1 VRTRSD
7 IRNVA
12 IIAHV
17 DHGKTTLVDAMLKQ
31 SGVFREGAATETRM
45 MDSNPLEKERGITIL
60 AKNTAVKHG
69 DVKFNIV
76 DTPGHADFGGEV
88 ERVLQ
93 MVQGVVLLVDAA
105 EGVMPQTRFVLRK
118 NTAVKHG
125 DVKFNIVD
133 TPGHADFGGE
143 VERVLQMVQGVV
155 LLVDAAEGVMPQT
168 RFVLRK
174 ALELDLHSIVVVNK
188 IDRKDA
194 RAEEVVNEVF
204 DLFIELGASD
214 EQADFPVVYTNGR
227 AGIAQYKLEDKGENL
242 EPLFETIVKHI
253 PEAPAED
260 GGFQMLVSAID
271 HNKYVGRIGIGRVF
285 RGSMK
290 VNSAIAKIAH
300 DGGAIENGLRLTKIL
315 AFAGLERIE
324 IEEATAG
331 DIICVSGIDG
341 LNIGDTIAS
350 ADVPE
355 GITAVAVDEPTVAMF
370 FMVNNS
376 PFAGKEGKFLT
387 SRQIRDRLMREL
399 ESNVALRV
407 ADTESADTFEVRG
420 RGELHLSI
428 LIETMRREGFEVG
441 VSKPQVIITERD
453 GVKMEPVEYVVIDV
467 QEEYSGAV
475 IESLG
480 RRRAM
485 MSNMFQVGETRR
497 LEYTMPTRA
506 IFGLRGELL
515 TLSRGTA
522 VMSHTY
528 HDHQPLAGDIPG
540 RSVGALVA
548 SETGVTT
555 EYAMVG
561 LESRGRFFVGPQI
574 EVYEGMVVGRTN
586 DDKDIAINVV
596 KAKKLTNM
604 RASGSDDSTKVSPP
618 EEMSLERAIEFIED
632 DELVEITPK
641 SIRIRKRQLNET
653 DRLRSRKRGD
663 KVLA

>member
-1 VRTRSD
+1 VKTRSD
-7 IRNVA
+7 LRNLA

-31 SGVFREGAATETRM
+31 SGVFREGQHTETRM

-60 AKNTAVKHG
+60 AKNTAIRHG
-69 DVKFNIV
+69 DMKFNIV

-93 MVQGVVLLVDAA
+93 MVQGVVLLVDS
-105 EGVMPQTRFVLRK
+105 
-118 NTAVKHG
+118 
-125 DVKFNIVD
+125 
-133 TPGHADFGGE
+133 
-143 VERVLQMVQGVV
+143 
-155 LLVDAAEGVMPQT
+155 AEGVMPQT

-174 ALELDLHSIVVVNK
+174 ALELDLRAIVVINK

-194 RAEEVVNEVF
+194 RAEEVMNEVF
-204 DLFIELGASD
+204 DLFIELGAND
-214 EQADFPVVYTNGR
+214 EQADFPTVFTNGR
-227 AGIAQYKLEDKGENL
+227 AGIAKYNLNDESDNL
-242 EPLFETIVKHI
+242 EPLFETIAKTI
-253 PEAPAED
+253 PEAPAEE
-260 GGFQMLVSAID
+260 GTFQMLVSAID

-285 RGSMK
+285 RGSCK
-290 VNSAIAKIAH
+290 VNAPIAKVGR
-300 DGGAIENGLRLTKIL
+300 DGVQSGLRMTKIL

-341 LNIGDTIAS
+341 LNIGDTITDAS
-350 ADVPE
+350 NPE
-355 GITAVAVDEPTVAMF
+355 AISAVAIDEPTVSMF
-370 FMVNNS
+370 FMVNAS
-376 PFAGKEGKFLT
+376 PFAGQDGKFLT

-407 ADTESADTFEVRG
+407 AETDSADTFEVRG

-428 LIETMRREGFEVG
+428 LIETMRREGFEIA
-441 VSKPQVIITERD
+441 VSKPQVIITEKD
-453 GVKMEPVEYVVIDV
+453 GVKMEPVEFVVVDV
-467 QEEYSGAV
+467 QEEYAGAI
-475 IESLG
+475 IETLG
-480 RRRAM
+480 RRRAQ
-485 MSNMFQVGETRR
+485 MSNMLTVGDSRR

-522 VMSHTY
+522 IMSHTY
-528 HDHQPLAGDIPG
+528 YDHQPLAGEIPG
-540 RSVGALVA
+540 RSNGALIA

-555 EYAMVG
+555 GYAMSG
-561 LESRGRFFVGPQI
+561 LDQRGRFFI
-574 EVYEGMVVGRTN
+574 EPGVDVYEGMIVGRAN

-604 RASGSDDSTKVSPP
+604 RASGTDDSVRLAPA

-641 SIRIRKRQLNET
+641 NIRIRKRILDET
-653 DRLRSRKRGD
+653 ERLRERKRGN
-663 KVLA
+663 KVFA